1 MDASI
6 VTAHYL
12 PFAFMNHPMM
22 PVTQGLLPKGA
33 FGAVVTPNEEAIHV
47 KTRSD
52 TRDTWKAAER
62 AA

>member
-1 MDASI
+1 
-6 VTAHYL
+6 
-12 PFAFMNHPMM
+12 M
-22 PVTQGLLPKGA
+22 PVAEGLLPKGA